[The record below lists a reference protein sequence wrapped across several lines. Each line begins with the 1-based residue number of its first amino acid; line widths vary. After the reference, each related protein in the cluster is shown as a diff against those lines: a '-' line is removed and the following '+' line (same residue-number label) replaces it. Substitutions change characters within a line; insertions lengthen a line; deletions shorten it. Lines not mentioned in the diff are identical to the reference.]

1 MVDLGNNQ
9 DSLTST
15 RLNRD
20 AELARFLLC
29 DQSVVNSLAPPCQV
43 RVPID
48 SDSDII
54 VARQKGRA
62 LAAELGFSPTDVVR
76 IATAISELARS
87 VLSFAATGEIRLEA
101 LNCRNRRGIAITATD
116 RGLGIADVERAMQ
129 GADSTSGR
137 LGLGLPG
144 VRRLMDEFGIE
155 SAVGQGTTV
164 SATKWCPQ

>member
-1 MVDLGNNQ
+1 M
-9 DSLTST
+9 
-15 RLNRD
+15 
-20 AELARFLLC
+20 ARFLLR
-29 DQSVVNSLAPPCQV
+29 DRHVVNLMASCQV

-76 IATAISELARS
+76 IATAISELARN
-87 VLSFAATGEIRLEA
+87 VLSYAASGEIRLEPV
-101 LNCRNRRGIAITATD
+101 NGKNGSGIAIIASD
-116 RGLGIADVERAMQ
+116 RGPGIADVERAMQ
-129 GADSTSGR
+129 DAYSTSGG

-144 VRRLMDEFGIE
+144 VRRLMDEFRIE

-164 SATKWCPQ
+164 SATKWCRH

>member
-1 MVDLGNNQ
+1 M
-9 DSLTST
+9 
-15 RLNRD
+15 
-20 AELARFLLC
+20 
-29 DQSVVNSLAPPCQV
+29 APKCQV
-43 RVPID
+43 RLPIN
-48 SDSDII
+48 SDSDIV

-62 LAAELGFSPTDVVR
+62 LAAELGFSPADVVR
-76 IATAISELARS
+76 IATAISELARD
-87 VLSFAATGEIRLEA
+87 VLSYAASGEIRLEA

-129 GADSTSGR
+129 GAYSTSGG

-164 SATKWCPQ
+164 SATKWCRQ

>member
-1 MVDLGNNQ
+1 MV
-9 DSLTST
+9 
-15 RLNRD
+15 
-20 AELARFLLC
+20 
-29 DQSVVNSLAPPCQV
+29 PPCQMS
-43 RVPID
+43 VPID

-116 RGLGIADVERAMQ
+116 RGSGIADVERAMQ

-144 VRRLMDEFGIE
+144 VRRLMDGFGIE
-155 SAVGQGTTV
+155 SAGGQGTTV

>member
-1 MVDLGNNQ
+1 M
-9 DSLTST
+9 
-15 RLNRD
+15 
-20 AELARFLLC
+20 
-29 DQSVVNSLAPPCQV
+29 APPCQV

-62 LAAELGFSPTDVVR
+62 LAAELGFSPTDIVR
-76 IATAISELARS
+76 IATAISELARN
-87 VLSFAATGEIRLEA
+87 VLSYAASGEIRLEA
-101 LNCRNRRGIAITATD
+101 QSCRNRSGITIIAID
-116 RGLGIADVERAMQ
+116 RGPGIADIERAMQ
-129 GADSTSGR
+129 DAFSTSGG

-144 VRRLMDEFGIE
+144 VRRLMDEFRIE